1 MFSQYSTFFLQKT
14 TLYKL
19 QRKIYTISANNQL
32 IGKIEETPASH
43 KKITNQLVKLFA
55 YQFISFDLQV
65 LDSNGHILGWIVK
78 KDKGITTD
86 FHLLSNEGELLATVQ
101 PKLKLS
107 TATMTVIDKENKQL
121 IQAKGDFGAIH
132 YTVEACKNN
141 TTIASIQK
149 RSLVY
154 DSIQD
159 SIHQH
164 DGYYLTMEKTD
175 ALTKLAL
182 LAIGIMI
189 DVYIYD
195 V

>member
-1 MFSQYSTFFLQKT
+1 MFSQYNTFFLQKT

-19 QRKIYTISANNQL
+19 QRKIYTISANNQI
-32 IGKIEETPASH
+32 IGKIEETASH
-43 KKITNQLVKLFA
+43 KKITNQLVKLVV

-65 LDSNGHILGWIVK
+65 LDSNGHILGWITK
-78 KDKGITTD
+78 KQKGITTD
-86 FHLLSNEGELLATVQ
+86 FHLLSNEGDLLATVQ

-149 RSLVY
+149 RSLIY

-164 DGYYLTMEKTD
+164 DGYYITMEKTD
-175 ALTKLAL
+175 ALIKLAL